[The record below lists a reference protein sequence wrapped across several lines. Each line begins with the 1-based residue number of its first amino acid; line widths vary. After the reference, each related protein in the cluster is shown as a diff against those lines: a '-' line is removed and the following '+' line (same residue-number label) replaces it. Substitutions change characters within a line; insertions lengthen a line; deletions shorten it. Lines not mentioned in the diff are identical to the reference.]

1 MADQVPERRVTARQI
16 LVVGGGITGLTTGYR
31 LAVDHPEVDVTVL
44 EASDR
49 PGGYL
54 HTGPLD
60 DPMLDG
66 LPIDVGADA
75 FLVRVPWA
83 LDLCVE
89 LGLDDELVSPSA
101 RRASLWLDGTL
112 WPIPSPNVLGVPLD
126 PRTVAP
132 GLLKPADLERLAGD
146 GVPDVPIGGAH
157 DGALGTSGDLSVG
170 TVIRACVGDRVFERL
185 VEPLLGGINA
195 GRADDLS
202 CAVMAPQ
209 ILAPARSPE
218 GLLAGLRRAVATAD
232 PTAPVFN
239 SPAAGMERLV
249 EALVTVLGDR
259 LRTGSP
265 VTQLGRAPEGD
276 TSDGQFPG
284 WVATTVSGT
293 YRADAVVLAVPAHVA
308 ATLVAP
314 CSGDAGDLLT
324 SWRHA
329 SVALATFAFDRADL
343 EVPADQSGFLVG
355 RASNQESSLLM
366 TACSF
371 AGSKWAHLDHA
382 ERTVLRVSCGRI
394 DDERPAGLTDDKLVA
409 TLQADLATTL
419 GVEAPP
425 TAVRLGRFPDS
436 LVQFPVGHID
446 RIADLDGLLADATP
460 GLVLAGAVRNGV
472 GIPACIR
479 SGTEAAEAAVAA
491 VAT

>member
-1 MADQVPERRVTARQI
+1 MVSRIPERRVPARQI
-16 LVVGGGITGLTTGYR
+16 LVIGGGITGLTAGYR
-31 LAVDHPEVDVTVL
+31 LAVDHPEIDVTVL

-54 HTGPLD
+54 RTGPLD

-66 LPIDVGADA
+66 LPIDAGADA

-89 LGLDDELVSPSA
+89 LGIDNELVSPSA
-101 RRASLWLDGTL
+101 RKASLWLDDTL

-132 GLLKPADLERLAGD
+132 GLLAPADLERLAGD
-146 GVPDVPIGGAH
+146 GVPDVPIGGTL

-170 TVIRACVGDRVFERL
+170 AVIRACVGDRVFERL
-185 VEPLLGGINA
+185 VDPMLGGINA

-209 ILAPARSPE
+209 LLAPARSTE
-218 GLLAGLRRAVATAD
+218 GLLAGLRRTAAA
-232 PTAPVFN
+232 PAAPVFN
-239 SPAAGMERLV
+239 SPAAGMERIV
-249 EALVTVLGDR
+249 DALVAVLEDR

-265 VTQLGRAPEGD
+265 VTRLDRAPDGE
-276 TSDGQFPG
+276 TSDRQVAG
-284 WVATTVSGT
+284 WVATTASGT
-293 YRADAVVLAVPAHVA
+293 YRADAVILAVPAHVA
-308 ATLVAP
+308 ATLVTP
-314 CSGDAGDLLT
+314 HSSDAGEFLAG
-324 SWRHA
+324 WRHA

-343 EVPADQSGFLVG
+343 EVPDDQSGFLVG
-355 RASNQESSLLM
+355 RATNQGPSPLM

-371 AGSKWAHLDHA
+371 AGSKWAHLDHP

-394 DDERPAGLTDDKLVA
+394 DDKRPAGLTDDELVA
-409 TLQADLATTL
+409 ALRADLATTL

-425 TAVRLGRFPDS
+425 TAIRLERFPDS

-446 RIADLDGLLADATP
+446 RITALDSLLDDATP
-460 GLVLAGAVRNGV
+460 GLLVTGTVRNGV

-491 VAT
+491 ATR

>member
-1 MADQVPERRVTARQI
+1 MVSRMPERRVPARQI
-16 LVVGGGITGLTTGYR
+16 LVIGGGITGLTAGYR
-31 LAVDHPEVDVTVL
+31 LAVDHPEIDVTVL

-54 HTGPLD
+54 RTGPLD

-66 LPIDVGADA
+66 LPIDAGADA

-89 LGLDDELVSPSA
+89 LGIDNELVSPSA
-101 RRASLWLDGTL
+101 RKASLWLDDAL

-132 GLLKPADLERLAGD
+132 GLLAPADLERLAGD
-146 GVPDVPIGGAH
+146 GVPDVPIGGTL
-157 DGALGTSGDLSVG
+157 DGARGTSGDLSVG
-170 TVIRACVGDRVFERL
+170 AVIRACVGDRVFERL
-185 VEPLLGGINA
+185 VDPMLGGINA

-209 ILAPARSPE
+209 LLAPARSTE
-218 GLLAGLRRAVATAD
+218 GLLAGLRRTAAA
-232 PTAPVFN
+232 PAAPVFN
-239 SPAAGMERLV
+239 SPAAGMERIV
-249 EALVTVLGDR
+249 EALVAVLEDR
-259 LRTGSP
+259 LRTGSS
-265 VTQLGRAPEGD
+265 VTRLDRAPDGD
-276 TSDGQFPG
+276 TSDRQVAG
-284 WVATTVSGT
+284 WVATTASGT

-314 CSGDAGDLLT
+314 HSSDAGQFLAG
-324 SWRHA
+324 WRHA

-355 RASNQESSLLM
+355 RATNQGPSPLM

-371 AGSKWAHLDHA
+371 AGSKWAHLDHP

-394 DDERPAGLTDDKLVA
+394 DDKRPAGLTDDELIA
-409 TLQADLATTL
+409 ALRADLATTL

-425 TAVRLGRFPDS
+425 TAIRLERFPDS

-446 RIADLDGLLADATP
+446 RITALDSLLDDATP
-460 GLVLAGAVRNGV
+460 GLLVTGTVRNGV

-491 VAT
+491 ATR

>member
-1 MADQVPERRVTARQI
+1 MVSRIPERRVPARQI
-16 LVVGGGITGLTTGYR
+16 LVIGGGITGLTAGYR
-31 LAVDHPEVDVTVL
+31 LAVDHPEIDVTVL

-54 HTGPLD
+54 RTGPLD

-66 LPIDVGADA
+66 LPIDAGADA

-89 LGLDDELVSPSA
+89 LGIDNELVSPSA
-101 RRASLWLDGTL
+101 RKASLWLDDAL

-132 GLLKPADLERLAGD
+132 GLLAPADLERLAGD
-146 GVPDVPIGGAH
+146 GVPDVPIGGTL

-170 TVIRACVGDRVFERL
+170 AVIRACVGDRVFERL
-185 VEPLLGGINA
+185 VDPMLGGINA

-209 ILAPARSPE
+209 LLAPARSTE
-218 GLLAGLRRAVATAD
+218 GLLAGLRRTAAA
-232 PTAPVFN
+232 PAAPVFN
-239 SPAAGMERLV
+239 SPAAGMERIV
-249 EALVTVLGDR
+249 EALVAVLEDR

-265 VTQLGRAPEGD
+265 VTRLDRAPDGE
-276 TSDGQFPG
+276 TSDRQVAG
-284 WVATTVSGT
+284 WVATTASGT
-293 YRADAVVLAVPAHVA
+293 YRADAVILAVPAHVA
-308 ATLVAP
+308 ATLVTP
-314 CSGDAGDLLT
+314 HSSDAGQFLAG
-324 SWRHA
+324 WRHA
-329 SVALATFAFDRADL
+329 SVALATFAFNRADL

-355 RASNQESSLLM
+355 RATNQGPSPLM

-371 AGSKWAHLDHA
+371 AGSKWAHLDHP

-394 DDERPAGLTDDKLVA
+394 DDKRPAGLTDDELVA
-409 TLQADLATTL
+409 ALRTDLATTL

-425 TAVRLGRFPDS
+425 TAIRLERFPDS

-446 RIADLDGLLADATP
+446 RVTALDSLLDDATP
-460 GLVLAGAVRNGV
+460 GLLVTGTVRNGV

-479 SGTEAAEAAVAA
+479 SGTEAAEAAVTAA
-491 VAT
+491 TR

>member
-1 MADQVPERRVTARQI
+1 MVSRIPERRVPARQI
-16 LVVGGGITGLTTGYR
+16 LVIGGGITGLTAGYR
-31 LAVDHPEVDVTVL
+31 LAVDHPEIDVTVL

-54 HTGPLD
+54 RTGPLD

-66 LPIDVGADA
+66 LPIDAGADA

-89 LGLDDELVSPSA
+89 LGIDNELVSPSA
-101 RRASLWLDGTL
+101 RKASLWLDDAL

-132 GLLKPADLERLAGD
+132 GLLAPADLERLAGD
-146 GVPDVPIGGAH
+146 GVPDVPIGGTL

-170 TVIRACVGDRVFERL
+170 AVIRACVGDRVFERL
-185 VEPLLGGINA
+185 VDPMLGGINA

-209 ILAPARSPE
+209 LLAPARSTE
-218 GLLAGLRRAVATAD
+218 GLLARLRRTAAA
-232 PTAPVFN
+232 PAAPVFN
-239 SPAAGMERLV
+239 SPAAGMERIV
-249 EALVTVLGDR
+249 EALVAVLEDR

-265 VTQLGRAPEGD
+265 VTRLDRAPDGE
-276 TSDGQFPG
+276 TSDRQVAG
-284 WVATTVSGT
+284 WVATTASGT
-293 YRADAVVLAVPAHVA
+293 YRADAVILAVPAHVA
-308 ATLVAP
+308 ATLVTP
-314 CSGDAGDLLT
+314 HSSDAGQFLAG
-324 SWRHA
+324 WRHA
-329 SVALATFAFDRADL
+329 SVALATFAFNRADL

-355 RASNQESSLLM
+355 RATNQGPSPLM

-371 AGSKWAHLDHA
+371 AGSKWAHLDHP

-394 DDERPAGLTDDKLVA
+394 DDKRPAGLTDDELVA
-409 TLQADLATTL
+409 ALRTDLATTL

-425 TAVRLGRFPDS
+425 TAIRLERFPDS

-446 RIADLDGLLADATP
+446 RITALDSLLDDATP
-460 GLVLAGAVRNGV
+460 GLLVTGTVRNGV

-479 SGTEAAEAAVAA
+479 SGTEAAEAAVTAA
-491 VAT
+491 TR

>member
-1 MADQVPERRVTARQI
+1 MVSRMPERRVPARQI
-16 LVVGGGITGLTTGYR
+16 LVIGGGITGLTAGYR
-31 LAVDHPEVDVTVL
+31 LAVDHPEIDVTVL

-54 HTGPLD
+54 RTGPLD

-66 LPIDVGADA
+66 LPIDAGADA

-89 LGLDDELVSPSA
+89 LGIDNELVSPSA
-101 RRASLWLDGTL
+101 RKASLWLDDAL

-132 GLLKPADLERLAGD
+132 GLLAPADLERLAGD
-146 GVPDVPIGGAH
+146 GVPDVPIGGTL
-157 DGALGTSGDLSVG
+157 DGARGTSGDLSVG
-170 TVIRACVGDRVFERL
+170 AVIRACVGDRVFERL
-185 VEPLLGGINA
+185 VDPMLGGINA

-209 ILAPARSPE
+209 LLAPARSTE
-218 GLLAGLRRAVATAD
+218 GLLAGLRRTAAA
-232 PTAPVFN
+232 PAAPVFN
-239 SPAAGMERLV
+239 SPAAGMERIV
-249 EALVTVLGDR
+249 EALVAVLEDR

-265 VTQLGRAPEGD
+265 VTCLDRAPDGD
-276 TSDGQFPG
+276 TSDRQVAG
-284 WVATTVSGT
+284 WVATTASGT

-314 CSGDAGDLLT
+314 HSSDAGQFLAG
-324 SWRHA
+324 WRHA

-355 RASNQESSLLM
+355 RATNQGPSPLM

-371 AGSKWAHLDHA
+371 AGSKWAHLDHP

-394 DDERPAGLTDDKLVA
+394 DDKRPAGLTDDELIA
-409 TLQADLATTL
+409 ALRADLATTL

-425 TAVRLGRFPDS
+425 TAIRLERFPDS

-446 RIADLDGLLADATP
+446 RITALDSLLDDATP
-460 GLVLAGAVRNGV
+460 GLLVTGTVRNGV

-491 VAT
+491 ATR

>member
-1 MADQVPERRVTARQI
+1 MISRVPGQRVPARQV
-16 LVVGGGITGLTTGYR
+16 LVVGGGITGLTAGYR
-31 LAVDHPEVDVTVL
+31 LAVDHPEIDVTVL
-44 EASDR
+44 EASNR

-54 HTGPLD
+54 RTGPLD

-66 LPIDVGADA
+66 LPIDAGADA

-89 LGLDDELVSPSA
+89 LGIDTELVSPSA
-101 RRASLWLDGTL
+101 RKASLWLDDAL

-126 PRTVAP
+126 PETVAP
-132 GLLKPADLERLAGD
+132 GLLAPADLERLAGD
-146 GVPDVPIGGAH
+146 GVPDVPIGGTL
-157 DGALGTSGDLSVG
+157 DRTPGTSGDLSVG
-170 TVIRACVGDRVFERL
+170 AVIRACVGDRVFERL
-185 VEPLLGGINA
+185 VDPLLGGINA

-209 ILAPARSPE
+209 LLAPARSTE
-218 GLLAGLRRAVATAD
+218 GLLAGLRRTAAA
-232 PTAPVFN
+232 PAAPVFN
-239 SPAAGMERLV
+239 SPAAGMERIV
-249 EALVTVLGDR
+249 EALVAVLGDR

-265 VTQLGRAPEGD
+265 VTRLDRAPDGD
-276 TSDGQFPG
+276 TSDRQVAG
-284 WVATTVSGT
+284 WVATTASGT
-293 YRADAVVLAVPAHVA
+293 YRADSVVLAVPAHVA

-314 CSGDAGDLLT
+314 HSDDAGEVLT
-324 SWRHA
+324 GWRHA
-329 SVALATFAFDRADL
+329 SVALATVAFDRADL

-355 RASNQESSLLM
+355 RATNQESSPLM

-371 AGSKWAHLDHA
+371 AGSKWAHLDHP

-394 DDERPAGLTDDKLVA
+394 DDKRPAGLTDDELVA
-409 TLQADLATTL
+409 ALLADLATTL

-425 TAVRLGRFPDS
+425 TAVRLERFPDS
-436 LVQFPVGHID
+436 LVQYPVGHID
-446 RIADLDGLLADATP
+446 RVTALDGLLADATP
-460 GLVLAGAVRNGV
+460 GLLVAGTVRNGV

-491 VAT
+491 ATR

>member
-1 MADQVPERRVTARQI
+1 
-16 LVVGGGITGLTTGYR
+16 LGI
-31 LAVDHPEVDVTVL
+31 DN
-44 EASDR
+44 
-49 PGGYL
+49 
-54 HTGPLD
+54 
-60 DPMLDG
+60 
-66 LPIDVGADA
+66 
-75 FLVRVPWA
+75 
-83 LDLCVE
+83 
-89 LGLDDELVSPSA
+89 ELVSPSA
-101 RRASLWLDGTL
+101 RKASLWLDDAL

-132 GLLKPADLERLAGD
+132 GLLAPADLERLAGD
-146 GVPDVPIGGAH
+146 GVPDVPIGGTL
-157 DGALGTSGDLSVG
+157 DGARGTSGDLSVG
-170 TVIRACVGDRVFERL
+170 AVIRACVGDRVFERL
-185 VEPLLGGINA
+185 VDPMLGGINA

-209 ILAPARSPE
+209 LLAPARSTE
-218 GLLAGLRRAVATAD
+218 GLLAGLRRTAAA
-232 PTAPVFN
+232 PAAPVFN
-239 SPAAGMERLV
+239 SPAAGMERIV
-249 EALVTVLGDR
+249 EALVAVLEDR

-265 VTQLGRAPEGD
+265 VTRLDRAPDGD
-276 TSDGQFPG
+276 TSDRQVAG
-284 WVATTVSGT
+284 WVATTASGT

-314 CSGDAGDLLT
+314 HSSDAGQFLAG
-324 SWRHA
+324 WRHA

-355 RASNQESSLLM
+355 RATNQGPSPLM

-371 AGSKWAHLDHA
+371 AGSKWAHLDHP

-394 DDERPAGLTDDKLVA
+394 DDKRPAGLTDDELIA
-409 TLQADLATTL
+409 ALRADLATTL

-425 TAVRLGRFPDS
+425 TAIRLERFPDS

-446 RIADLDGLLADATP
+446 RITALDSLLDDATP
-460 GLVLAGAVRNGV
+460 GLLVTGTVRNGV

-491 VAT
+491 ATR